1 MSRMQYQPRFLILTL
16 FFIYLFFNGSI
27 LDNSFQIRVEKP
39 KRPQVFCLFPTS
51 IIEIEIPLELLLGVV
66 FFPCKGKLLSLGA
79 CLATPLLIEND
90 FLFHLNS

>member
-1 MSRMQYQPRFLILTL
+1 MSRMQYQPRFLILAL

-27 LDNSFQIRVEKP
+27 LDNSFQIRVEIP

-66 FFPCKGKLLSLGA
+66 FFFFLAKANPWPLGHVWQ
-79 CLATPLLIEND
+79 PLCG
-90 FLFHLNS
+90 